1 MRFFRQALIG
11 LTLLTLSVGILS
23 YAGYLIKDALS
34 ERLGQEARVPQPR
47 ERTFAVNVVTAEP
60 KAITP
65 QLEAFGEI
73 KSRRT
78 LDLRLALGGQVTG
91 LSDNFVDGGQVKS
104 GEKLVEIDDADAQSF
119 YQKAKAD
126 IMDAKAEV
134 EDAERA
140 LLLSQDEL
148 EAALKQSGL
157 RETALSRQRD
167 LQVRG
172 VGTKA
177 AVEAA
182 ELALSSAEQ
191 SVLNRRSAV
200 DNAKARGASAGTR
213 LIRSELALDD
223 ASRRL
228 EDTKLFSKFDGVLS
242 NITLVEGGIVSA
254 NERIGRL
261 IDPNSLEVAFRVS
274 TQQYSR
280 LLNENGQLINTRGS
294 VSLNFMGSEI
304 TTNAVLERDSGSVAE
319 GQTGRLL
326 YARLDKAIGFKPG
339 DYVVVKLDE
348 PELRFAIDLPA
359 SALNA
364 DNQVLIL
371 NDEER
376 LENVSVSLLRR
387 QGDNVIIRSR
397 DLPGK
402 EVVAQRSPLLGTGI
416 KVRAVRSGEADKPP
430 KAPEMIEL
438 TEERRQKLIKFI
450 EGNKWIPKTAKERTI
465 GKLKKEKVPA
475 EMVSRIESRM
485 GG

>member
-397 DLPGK
+397 DLLGK

-475 EMVSRIESRM
+475 EMVNRIESRM

>member
-119 YQKAKAD
+119 YQKAIAD

-177 AVEAA
+177 SVEAA

-475 EMVSRIESRM
+475 EMVNRIESRM

>member
-364 DNQVLIL
+364 DNQVFIL

-475 EMVSRIESRM
+475 EMVNRIESRM